1 MTSSPRGTF
10 PAGRSAG
17 LVCALR
23 SGGSQEQTRGAGGG
37 PLGLPLLLERRQSKQ
52 PAESAI
58 GHCADLQQETG
69 QGRGRAAR
77 SGAGKRTHKH
87 TQEKEPFVK
96 KKKKLSAH
104 FRRGGGGGGD
114 KK

>member
-1 MTSSPRGTF
+1 M
-10 PAGRSAG
+10 
-17 LVCALR
+17 
-23 SGGSQEQTRGAGGG
+23 GSGGG
-37 PLGLPLLLERRQSKQ
+37 PPGLPLLLERQQSKH

-87 TQEKEPFVK
+87 TQEKEPFAK
-96 KKKKLSAH
+96 KKKKTFCAL
-104 FRRGGGGGGD
+104 
-114 KK
+114 